1 MSRVLL
7 GASLLSFLCFLVLL
21 AVLIGNY
28 EETNQRVIEA
38 KLDHQKA
45 LDKLCVTTQKYIDT
59 VAKEPNL
66 TIEQKES
73 EIQSRANYINT
84 RGEEAGYPCNPPL
97 NIPELTQNTTTKTNQ
112 EPSWQLVETY
122 EGIIKAYMAFDGI
135 IEFYPDARSKHD
147 FLGPWETGAAQLRV
161 NISHMSLQNPE
172 TVGNFTVTLFYN
184 DENCNPLQI
193 IDRSPR
199 EYFKFGTGKCPI
211 LQEIEL
217 KDRQE
222 SIILNGSDYYFVYV
236 YIEKGRGL
244 SPTHF
249 LELEDRTFG
258 KWTLTVEELR
268 KRS

>member
-1 MSRVLL
+1 
-7 GASLLSFLCFLVLL
+7 
-21 AVLIGNY
+21 
-28 EETNQRVIEA
+28 
-38 KLDHQKA
+38 
-45 LDKLCVTTQKYIDT
+45 
-59 VAKEPNL
+59 
-66 TIEQKES
+66 
-73 EIQSRANYINT
+73 
-84 RGEEAGYPCNPPL
+84 
-97 NIPELTQNTTTKTNQ
+97 
-112 EPSWQLVETY
+112 
-122 EGIIKAYMAFDGI
+122 MAFDGI

-244 SPTHF
+244 SLTHF